1 MLNKSRKRADRRHEV
16 SRRKCW
22 AQRELA
28 RMLDCHQDQ
37 RRRLKFLGMLAETP
51 KLCSCW
57 MCGNPRRHL
66 GELTLQEVRAR
77 LADAESG

>member
-1 MLNKSRKRADRRHEV
+1 MTKDLKRAKRRHQA
-16 SRRKCW
+16 SRRKRW
-22 AQRELA
+22 AQRELSQ
-28 RMLDCHQDQ
+28 MIDCHPDR

-77 LADAESG
+77 LADAELG